1 MDNNTV
7 HVILGLIFA
16 ITMITLTA
24 IEAYFIPFTQISFLW
39 LVFQNIGLGFANSF
53 YAGRIV
59 LSAQGEQIET
69 TKQAGQ

>member
-39 LVFQNIGLGFANSF
+39 LVFQNVGLGFANSY
-53 YAGRIV
+53 YAGKIV
-59 LSAQGEQIET
+59 LTAKGEQIET
-69 TKQAGQ
+69 NKQTN